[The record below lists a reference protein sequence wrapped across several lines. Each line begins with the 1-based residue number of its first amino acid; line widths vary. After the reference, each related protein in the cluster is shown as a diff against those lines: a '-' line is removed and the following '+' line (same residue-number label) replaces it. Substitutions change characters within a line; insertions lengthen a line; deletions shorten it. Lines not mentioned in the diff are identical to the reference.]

1 MNDDYLQDL
10 MIRFA
15 YNSTALNGNAA
26 TEEETRSIL
35 LSEYIS
41 KPIALRELYEIL
53 NYKDLMKFLEAHQE
67 EEIKAQTIIEINRI
81 ITENIYSNQN
91 LTNNDKAKLEKW
103 AADLTWRLKFCTSDE
118 ERFKVLI
125 EQHAE
130 FKKLNVFDSE
140 NDSTGRALLLLSCM
154 HDKIPPIIYKKSQE
168 KRYELAMEN
177 QDIEELCILAAE
189 EKEKEKK
196 RLAEYDEEYQID
208 VKLLKTLSDELEEA
222 HSTFYQDEV
231 LEAEYGQNRASLNS
245 VKTKRDQEQ
254 IKFRVRDYK
263 EHCQD
268 IEELCILAAEEK
280 EKEKKRLAEYDE
292 EYQIDVKL
300 LKTLSDELEEA
311 HSTFYQDEV
320 LEAEYG
326 QNRASLN
333 SVKTKRDQEQI
344 KFRVRDYK
352 EHCQDISKDR
362 CAARTS
368 RTRYDDYDEGRHL

>member
-154 HDKIPPIIYKKSQE
+154 HDKIPLIFEKSQE

-177 QDIEELCILAAE
+177 
-189 EKEKEKK
+189 
-196 RLAEYDEEYQID
+196 
-208 VKLLKTLSDELEEA
+208 
-222 HSTFYQDEV
+222 
-231 LEAEYGQNRASLNS
+231 
-245 VKTKRDQEQ
+245 
-254 IKFRVRDYK
+254 
-263 EHCQD
+263 QD

>member
-125 EQHAE
+125 EQHVE

-154 HDKIPPIIYKKSQE
+154 HDKIPLIFEKSQE

-177 QDIEELCILAAE
+177 QDIKELCILAAE

-231 LEAEYGQNRASLNS
+231 LEAEYGP
-245 VKTKRDQEQ
+245 
-254 IKFRVRDYK
+254 
-263 EHCQD
+263 
-268 IEELCILAAEEK
+268 
-280 EKEKKRLAEYDE
+280 
-292 EYQIDVKL
+292 
-300 LKTLSDELEEA
+300 
-311 HSTFYQDEV
+311 
-320 LEAEYG
+320 
-326 QNRASLN
+326 NRASLN

>member
-154 HDKIPPIIYKKSQE
+154 HDKIPPIIFKKSQE

-177 QDIEELCILAAE
+177 
-189 EKEKEKK
+189 
-196 RLAEYDEEYQID
+196 
-208 VKLLKTLSDELEEA
+208 
-222 HSTFYQDEV
+222 
-231 LEAEYGQNRASLNS
+231 
-245 VKTKRDQEQ
+245 
-254 IKFRVRDYK
+254 
-263 EHCQD
+263 QD

>member
-67 EEIKAQTIIEINRI
+67 EEIKTQTIIEINRI

-154 HDKIPPIIYKKSQE
+154 HDKIPLIFEKSQE

-177 QDIEELCILAAE
+177 
-189 EKEKEKK
+189 
-196 RLAEYDEEYQID
+196 
-208 VKLLKTLSDELEEA
+208 
-222 HSTFYQDEV
+222 
-231 LEAEYGQNRASLNS
+231 
-245 VKTKRDQEQ
+245 
-254 IKFRVRDYK
+254 
-263 EHCQD
+263 QD

>member
-41 KPIALRELYEIL
+41 KPITLRELYEIL

-81 ITENIYSNQN
+81 ITENLDSNQN
-91 LTNNDKAKLEKW
+91 LTNNEKAKLEKW

-130 FKKLNVFDSE
+130 FKKLNVFDSK

-154 HDKIPPIIYKKSQE
+154 HDKIPPIIFEKSQE
-168 KRYELAMEN
+168 ERYELAMEN

-189 EKEKEKK
+189 EKKKEKK

-231 LEAEYGQNRASLNS
+231 LEDEYGQNRAFL
-245 VKTKRDQEQ
+245 D
-254 IKFRVRDYK
+254 
-263 EHCQD
+263 
-268 IEELCILAAEEK
+268 
-280 EKEKKRLAEYDE
+280 
-292 EYQIDVKL
+292 
-300 LKTLSDELEEA
+300 
-311 HSTFYQDEV
+311 
-320 LEAEYG
+320 
-326 QNRASLN
+326 

-368 RTRYDDYDEGRHL
+368 RTRYDDYDDYDEGRHL